1 MTTIIPNS
9 NTRSKNKN
17 NVKVGKTFES
27 FLHYLKDNKKFA
39 DNEVS
44 NIRNETVGHLENCD
58 FSEKGSVGLLIGKIQ
73 SGKTTSFTAMTA
85 LARDND
91 IPVVIVLGGISNVL
105 VRQAAEDLMQLKT
118 VDEDAYFKVQVAQA
132 SQKATATH
140 YVDPSSVNFKMGLQK
155 TIDDWSEEDP
165 EFQVSNVIITMKQV
179 DNLGKLTSAL
189 KEIDFRNKKVLII
202 DDETDQHGL
211 NGQIRKTKIS
221 STNRSIKELREA
233 TDRTTNHV
241 YLGYTATPTANL
253 LQPLNEHL
261 KPTFVGFITPG
272 NNYVGGED
280 LFSENSP
287 YINNEVSVYDP
298 GELEDA
304 PDDLFFALEVFIVG
318 NLVRK
323 VKSGKF
329 PHFSML
335 IHPDRTIFSH
345 SQCYRWISNRIQT
358 LRDLIPDNK
367 DGLSEED
374 LEIRE
379 ASLDSFKK
387 AYDDLSLTI
396 SEMPSFDEVKDLIPR
411 FLNKIIPLETNSEEG
426 TGMPDWGDPQA
437 NIIIA
442 GDAVNR
448 GTVVQRLTV
457 TYLCRKESK
466 AEDTTQ
472 QRGRFYGYKKSYI
485 EYLRVFTTEENA
497 RFFRDYVF
505 AEKTM
510 WQNLQN
516 HIATGR
522 NFDELVFSPIV
533 VKGFKPTRDNVHDKI
548 ILNKDK
554 EGWVIPN
561 GPHFDSVRNINENI
575 VDTWLQNNQKN
586 LFNWDQDQCKVY
598 MEDENRDRVEVVK
611 PVGVERNK
619 QSHQTGLFDF
629 DDVFENLVRGF
640 KSEPIYDKAKVMS
653 IKNWLSNFIAMSEAS
668 PTEELRRIR
677 SKIRVFL
684 ISDGKARERSLSLAG
699 ENYNEK
705 LIGAVMS
712 GRTPGASRY
721 SRKWYPGDRAFFDPE
736 LFTIQIHN
744 FSIKDTTIKTAWNL
758 ALHIPDSIANKYDT
772 AIIDLIDNDKVED
785 TSEPDE

>member
-1 MTTIIPNS
+1 MTTIIPN
-9 NTRSKNKN
+9 TEGRSKNKN

-27 FLHYLKDNKKFA
+27 FLHFLKENKKFA
-39 DNEVS
+39 DNEVTT
-44 NIRNETVGHLENCD
+44 IRNETLGHLENCD

-91 IPVVIVLGGISNVL
+91 IPVVIVLGGITNVL
-105 VRQAAEDLMQLKT
+105 VKQAAEDLIQLKN
-118 VDEDAYFKVQVAQA
+118 VDENAYFKVQIAQA
-132 SQKATATH
+132 SQATGTP
-140 YVDPSSVNFKMGLQK
+140 YIDPSSSSFKANLQRF
-155 TIDDWSEEDP
+155 IDNWSEDEPDY
-165 EFQVSNVIITMKQV
+165 QVSNVIITMKQV
-179 DNLGKLTSAL
+179 DNLRKLTAAL
-189 KEIDFRNKKVLII
+189 EGVDFKNKKVLII

-211 NGQIRKTKIS
+211 NGQIRKSKIS

-261 KPTFVGFITPG
+261 KPTFVGFISPG
-272 NNYVGGED
+272 NDYVGGED
-280 LFSENSP
+280 LFGDNSP
-287 YINNEVSVYDP
+287 YINNEVSVYDQV
-298 GELEDA
+298 ETEEA
-304 PDDLFFALEVFIVG
+304 PEDLFFALEVFIVG
-318 NLVRK
+318 NLVK
-323 VKSGKF
+323 KIKSGKP

-345 SQCYRWISNRIQT
+345 SQCYQWISNRIQN
-358 LRDLIPDNK
+358 LRSLIPSDPE
-367 DGLSEED
+367 GLSEED

-379 ASLDSFKK
+379 ANLDDFKK
-387 AYDDLSLTI
+387 AYDNLSSTI
-396 SEMPSFDEVKDLIPR
+396 SEMPNFNEVKDLIPS
-411 FLNKIIPLETNSEEG
+411 FLNKIMPLETNSAEG
-426 TGMPDWGDPQA
+426 TGMPDWDVPQA

-472 QRGRFYGYKKSYI
+472 QRGRFYGYKRPYL

-497 RFFRDYVF
+497 RFFKDYVF

-516 HIATGR
+516 HIATGK

-554 EGWVIPN
+554 EGWVIPE
-561 GPHFDSVRNINENI
+561 GPHFDSVRNINKSI
-575 VDTWLQNNQKN
+575 VKMWLDKNQQN
-586 LFNWDQDQCKVY
+586 FFDWDQDHCKVY

-611 PVGVERNK
+611 PEGIDRNSQFHK
-619 QSHQTGLFDF
+619 TGLFEF
-629 DDVFENLVRGF
+629 NDVFENLVVGF
-640 KSEPIYDKAKVMS
+640 KSDPIFDKAKVMS
-653 IKNWLSNFIAMSEAS
+653 IKNWLSNFIAMAEAS
-668 PTEELRRIR
+668 PTEELRKIR
-677 SKIRVFL
+677 SRIRVFL
-684 ISDGKARERSLSLAG
+684 IADGRSRERSLSSVG
-699 ENYNEK
+699 ENHNEK
-705 LIGAVMS
+705 LISQVMS
-712 GRTPGASRY
+712 GRSPGASRY
-721 SRKWYPGDRAFFDPE
+721 ARKWYPGDRAFFDPE

-744 FSIKDTTIKTAWNL
+744 FSVKDPVIKDAWNL
-758 ALHIPDSIANKYDT
+758 ALHIPESISSKYDT
-772 AIIDLIDNDKVED
+772 AIIDLIDHDRVED

>member
-1 MTTIIPNS
+1 MTTIIPN
-9 NTRSKNKN
+9 TEGRSKNKN

-27 FLHYLKDNKKFA
+27 FLHFLKENKKFA
-39 DNEVS
+39 DNEVTT
-44 NIRNETVGHLENCD
+44 IRNETLGHLENCD

-91 IPVVIVLGGISNVL
+91 IPVVIVLGGITNVL
-105 VRQAAEDLMQLKT
+105 VKQAAEDLIQLKN
-118 VDEDAYFKVQVAQA
+118 VDENAYFKVQIAQA
-132 SQKATATH
+132 SQATGTP
-140 YVDPSSVNFKMGLQK
+140 YIDPSSSSFKANLQRF
-155 TIDDWSEEDP
+155 IDNWSEDEPDY
-165 EFQVSNVIITMKQV
+165 QVSNVIITMKQV
-179 DNLGKLTSAL
+179 DNLRKLTAAL
-189 KEIDFRNKKVLII
+189 EGVDFKNKKVLII

-211 NGQIRKTKIS
+211 NGQIRKSKIS

-261 KPTFVGFITPG
+261 KPTFVGFISPG
-272 NNYVGGED
+272 NDYVGGED
-280 LFSENSP
+280 LFGDNSP
-287 YINNEVSVYDP
+287 YINNEVSVYDQV
-298 GELEDA
+298 ETEEA
-304 PDDLFFALEVFIVG
+304 PEDLFFALEVFIVG
-318 NLVRK
+318 NLVK
-323 VKSGKF
+323 KIKSGKP

-345 SQCYRWISNRIQT
+345 SQCYQWISNRIQN
-358 LRDLIPDNK
+358 LRSLIPSDPE
-367 DGLSEED
+367 GLSEED

-379 ASLDSFKK
+379 ANLDDFKK
-387 AYDDLSLTI
+387 AYDNLSSTI
-396 SEMPSFDEVKDLIPR
+396 SEMPNFNEVKDLIPS
-411 FLNKIIPLETNSEEG
+411 FLNKIMPLETNSAEG
-426 TGMPDWGDPQA
+426 TGMPDWDVPQA

-472 QRGRFYGYKKSYI
+472 QRGRFYGYKRPYL

-497 RFFRDYVF
+497 RFFKDYVF

-516 HIATGR
+516 HIATGK

-554 EGWVIPN
+554 EGWVIPE
-561 GPHFDSVRNINENI
+561 GPHFDSVRNINKSI
-575 VDTWLQNNQKN
+575 VKMWLDKNQQN
-586 LFNWDQDQCKVY
+586 FFDWDQDHCKVY

-611 PVGVERNK
+611 PEGIDRNSQFHK
-619 QSHQTGLFDF
+619 TGLFEF
-629 DDVFENLVRGF
+629 NDVFENLVVGF
-640 KSEPIYDKAKVMS
+640 KSDPIFDKAKVMS
-653 IKNWLSNFIAMSEAS
+653 IKNWLSNFIAMAEAS
-668 PTEELRRIR
+668 PTEELRKIR
-677 SKIRVFL
+677 SRIRVFL
-684 ISDGKARERSLSLAG
+684 IADGRSRERSLSSVG
-699 ENYNEK
+699 ENHNEK
-705 LIGAVMS
+705 LISQVMS
-712 GRTPGASRY
+712 GRSPDASRY
-721 SRKWYPGDRAFFDPE
+721 ARKWYPGDRAFFDPDF
-736 LFTIQIHN
+736 FTIQIHK
-744 FSIKDTTIKTAWNL
+744 FSIKETTIDNAWNI
-758 ALHIPDSIANKYDT
+758 ALHIPERIAKRYDT
-772 AIIDLIDNDKVED
+772 AIIDCIDTDRVED
-785 TSEPDE
+785 TAEPDE

>member
-1 MTTIIPNS
+1 MTTIIPN
-9 NTRSKNKN
+9 TEGRSKNKN

-27 FLHYLKDNKKFA
+27 FLHFLKENKKFA
-39 DNEVS
+39 DNEVTT
-44 NIRNETVGHLENCD
+44 IRNETLGHLENCD

-91 IPVVIVLGGISNVL
+91 IPVVIVLGGITNVL
-105 VRQAAEDLMQLKT
+105 VKQAAEDLIQLKN
-118 VDEDAYFKVQVAQA
+118 VDENAYFKVQIAQA
-132 SQKATATH
+132 SQATGTP
-140 YVDPSSVNFKMGLQK
+140 YIDPSSSSFKANLQRF
-155 TIDDWSEEDP
+155 IDNWSEDEPDY
-165 EFQVSNVIITMKQV
+165 QVSNVIITMKQV
-179 DNLGKLTSAL
+179 DNLRKLTAAL
-189 KEIDFRNKKVLII
+189 EGVDFKNKKVLII

-211 NGQIRKTKIS
+211 NGQIRKSKIS

-261 KPTFVGFITPG
+261 KPTFVGFISPG
-272 NNYVGGED
+272 NDYVGGED
-280 LFSENSP
+280 LFGDNSP
-287 YINNEVSVYDP
+287 YINNEVSVYDQV
-298 GELEDA
+298 ETEEA
-304 PDDLFFALEVFIVG
+304 PEDLFFALEVFIVG
-318 NLVRK
+318 NLVK
-323 VKSGKF
+323 KIKSGKP

-345 SQCYRWISNRIQT
+345 SQCYQWISNRIQN
-358 LRDLIPDNK
+358 LRSLIPSDPE
-367 DGLSEED
+367 GLSEED

-379 ASLDSFKK
+379 ANLDDFKK
-387 AYDDLSLTI
+387 AYDNLSSTI
-396 SEMPSFDEVKDLIPR
+396 SEMPNFNEVKDLIPS
-411 FLNKIIPLETNSEEG
+411 FLNKIMPLETNSAEG
-426 TGMPDWGDPQA
+426 TGMPDWDVPQA

-472 QRGRFYGYKKSYI
+472 QRGRFYGYKRPYL

-497 RFFRDYVF
+497 RFFKDYVF

-516 HIATGR
+516 HIATGK

-554 EGWVIPN
+554 EGWVIPE
-561 GPHFDSVRNINENI
+561 GPHFDSVRNINKSI
-575 VDTWLQNNQKN
+575 VKMWLDKNQQN
-586 LFNWDQDQCKVY
+586 FFDWDQDHCKVY
-598 MEDENRDRVEVVK
+598 MEDENRNRVEVVK
-611 PVGVERNK
+611 PEGIDRNSQFHK
-619 QSHQTGLFDF
+619 TGLFEF
-629 DDVFENLVRGF
+629 NDVFENLVVGF
-640 KSEPIYDKAKVMS
+640 KSDPIFDKAKVMS
-653 IKNWLSNFIAMSEAS
+653 IKNWLSNFIAMAEAS
-668 PTEELRRIR
+668 PTEELRKIR
-677 SKIRVFL
+677 SRIRVFL
-684 ISDGKARERSLSLAG
+684 IADGRSRERSLSSVG
-699 ENYNEK
+699 ENHNEK
-705 LIGAVMS
+705 LISQVMS
-712 GRTPGASRY
+712 GRSPDASRY
-721 SRKWYPGDRAFFDPE
+721 ARKWYPGDRAFFDPE

-744 FSIKDTTIKTAWNL
+744 FSVKDPVIKDAWNL
-758 ALHIPDSIANKYDT
+758 ALHIPESISSKYDT
-772 AIIDLIDNDKVED
+772 AIIDLIDHDRVED